1 MLKRFGMG
9 IIVKMP
15 DFLFVPLA
23 SKVVNSILDKYADLH
38 VHGLEE
44 IKNEEGP
51 FIFIGNHLSNA
62 DGLIVDRIIRNIY
75 DPYYIAGVKLD
86 DKALTYLGARLLKT
100 INIVP
105 NTADKESL
113 NKIVKEVK
121 SGQNIVMFPEG
132 TRSRTASMIEAKK
145 GVLLIAR
152 LTKAKIV
159 PFGLIGTE
167 KLMPINDTDMGAE
180 HFENAKVDVV
190 FGKPIT
196 LPTKEKGE
204 DKHEYDDRA
213 LTYIMK
219 SVANLLPDSY
229 KGVYK
234 D

>member
-9 IIVKMP
+9 VIVKLP

-38 VHGLEE
+38 VQGLENLE
-44 IKNEEGP
+44 NEEGP

-62 DGLIVDRIIRNIY
+62 DGLIVDRVIRNIY

-86 DKALTYLGARLLKT
+86 DKALTYLGSRLLKT
-100 INIVP
+100 INIMP
-105 NTADKESL
+105 NTADKQSL
-113 NKIVKEVK
+113 NKIVKEIK
-121 SGQNIVMFPEG
+121 NGQSIVMFPEG

-145 GVLLIAR
+145 GILLIAR
-152 LTKAKIV
+152 LSKAKIV
-159 PFGLIGTE
+159 PFGLVGTE

-180 HFENAKVDVV
+180 QFANARVDVI

-196 LPTKEKGE
+196 LPTKEKDE
-204 DKHEYDDRA
+204 DKHAYDQRA
-213 LTYIMK
+213 LTYLMK
-219 SVANLLPDSY
+219 NVAKLVPDSY
-229 KGVYK
+229 RGVYK

>member
-86 DKALTYLGARLLKT
+86 DKAL
-100 INIVP
+100 N
-105 NTADKESL
+105 
-113 NKIVKEVK
+113 
-121 SGQNIVMFPEG
+121 
-132 TRSRTASMIEAKK
+132 
-145 GVLLIAR
+145 
-152 LTKAKIV
+152 
-159 PFGLIGTE
+159 
-167 KLMPINDTDMGAE
+167 
-180 HFENAKVDVV
+180 
-190 FGKPIT
+190 
-196 LPTKEKGE
+196 
-204 DKHEYDDRA
+204 
-213 LTYIMK
+213 
-219 SVANLLPDSY
+219 
-229 KGVYK
+229 
-234 D
+234 